1 MIVLFPNN
9 ASSLLKSIMK
19 SVTSTKQNNIEIF
32 THESTQLKLIGEVS
46 YIINDMFSERKKKHS
61 NHDNSNWGLKRQ
73 QYQTP
78 N

>member
-9 ASSLLKSIMK
+9 ASSPLKSIMK
-19 SVTSTKQNNIEIF
+19 SVTSTKQNDVEIF

-46 YIINDMFSERKKKHS
+46 YIIDDMFSERKKHS
-61 NHDNSNWGLKRQ
+61 NHDNSNWCLKRQ
-73 QYQTP
+73 QYQIP